1 MLTYNERSWLA
12 WKKRISQMKNVSA
25 AWCHKCPQ
33 HGRNAAGCYG
43 EPYCPL
49 FPDMQDALE
58 YEGRVAAKLAE
69 AYGTM
74 MDHNEKYSI
83 CQTCRFEVVKTLGC
97 MSTCAE
103 TVLRWAQLEVEE
115 EMDNDMDI

>member
-1 MLTYNERSWLA
+1 MLTASEKEWLEDRRRVA
-12 WKKRISQMKNVSA
+12 YCRYCNVSKLCA
-25 AWCHKCPQ
+25 NSFAS
-33 HGRNAAGCYG
+33 GYT
-43 EPYCPL
+43 CPL
-49 FPDMQDALE
+49 TAGNMKDAAE
-58 YEGRVAAKLAE
+58 FSERVAAKLAE

-74 MDHNEKYSI
+74 MDHNEKHSL

-115 EMDNDMDI
+115 EMNNGMDI

>member
-1 MLTYNERSWLA
+1 MLKHEEGYCKYCSHNEVDECHHA
-12 WKKRISQMKNVSA
+12 VMKD
-25 AWCHKCPQ
+25 
-33 HGRNAAGCYG
+33 
-43 EPYCPL
+43 YCPTNL
-49 FPDMQDALE
+49 TVDSLVDAAE
-58 YEGRVAAKLAE
+58 FEQRVAAKLAE

-74 MDHNEKYSI
+74 MDHNEKHSL

-115 EMDNDMDI
+115 EMDAE